1 MSGKRRKFS
10 ADFKARVALAA
21 IRERETLKELSVRFE
36 VSPIVI
42 SRWKKEFLENASH
55 AFGVEKPVKK
65 EVETEKLYAQ
75 IGQLK
80 VENDFLKKKLEENR
94 SVRERRDLVSTRSEM
109 SVRKQCTLLQINR
122 SSLYYRPRG
131 ESPENLKIMRIMDE
145 HAIKHPAEGVNSM
158 VLMLRRKGYGV
169 NHKRVRRLLRKM
181 GHHAIYPKR
190 SLSKLGE
197 AKYIRPYLLRDVSI
211 TRANQAWSVD
221 ITYIPMQKGFMY
233 CFAIMDIYSR
243 KILGWSISNSLE
255 AKWCVDVLEDAVRR
269 YGLPEIVNSDQ
280 GSQFTSALWTYT
292 LESLG
297 IKISMDGKGRAI
309 DNRWIERFWRTL
321 KYKYIYLNP
330 AENGIELYEGV
341 RDYINYY
348 NEEKVHHTF
357 KEVPHERYQKSIQ
370 ESIFNQTQLL
380 TNKTALLV

>member
-1 MSGKRRKFS
+1 
-10 ADFKARVALAA
+10 
-21 IRERETLKELSVRFE
+21 
-36 VSPIVI
+36 
-42 SRWKKEFLENASH
+42 
-55 AFGVEKPVKK
+55 
-65 EVETEKLYAQ
+65 
-75 IGQLK
+75 
-80 VENDFLKKKLEENR
+80 
-94 SVRERRDLVSTRSEM
+94 
-109 SVRKQCTLLQINR
+109 
-122 SSLYYRPRG
+122 
-131 ESPENLKIMRIMDE
+131 MDE

-280 GSQFTSALWTYT
+280 GSQFVILP
-292 LESLG
+292 E
-297 IKISMDGKGRAI
+297 I
-309 DNRWIERFWRTL
+309 
-321 KYKYIYLNP
+321 
-330 AENGIELYEGV
+330 
-341 RDYINYY
+341 
-348 NEEKVHHTF
+348 
-357 KEVPHERYQKSIQ
+357 
-370 ESIFNQTQLL
+370 
-380 TNKTALLV
+380 